1 MKRRLVLGMVGLL
14 LAGCGAT
21 ATPGPDS
28 AATQTRATEVAQ
40 VQGLQTQVAAPTN
53 TPPLAPATQ
62 TVAPTNTIMPTAT
75 IKATPTPASTL
86 APTPVPTSAPTMTAT
101 PSAGKVGERVTAQG
115 SALTINEVRD
125 PLAPGQYLA
134 PKPGSRWVAFD
145 VTVENAGSKPR
156 DYNLYFARIKT
167 ADSREY
173 QPAFVD
179 TDIQPLLQ
187 SGTQQPGEA
196 TRGWIAFEI
205 PEGAQLATFTY
216 GVNSGSSP
224 VTVGLH

>member
-53 TPPLAPATQ
+53 TPPRAPATA
-62 TVAPTNTIMPTAT
+62 TIEPINTIMPTTT
-75 IKATPTPASTL
+75 IKATPTP

-101 PSAGKVGERVTAQG
+101 PSGGKVGERIASRDVAV
-115 SALTINEVRD
+115 TINEVRD

-145 VTVENAGSKPR
+145 VTVENAASKPR
-156 DYNLYFARIKT
+156 DYNLYFTRIKT

-179 TDIQPLLQ
+179 ADIQPLLQ

-224 VTVGLH
+224 VTVGLR